1 MIMKHTLLSILLVA
15 AMAVVASVQSMAQ
28 SNPAQARAILDKTS
42 KVIGHKSGVSAAF
55 TLNNPTTGNVSG
67 TIAVKGGKFNA
78 RTPQAIVWFNGKTQW
93 TYMKKNNE
101 VNISIPTQ
109 AQQQMMNPYTFINV
123 YKTGY
128 KMSSTKAGGSYEV
141 HLVAQNQ
148 KRSIQ
153 EMYVTVNSKTYVP
166 SRVKMK
172 HNGRWYTVT
181 ISNFSAKKLP
191 DSLFAFNSKDY
202 PSAEV
207 IDLR

>member
-1 MIMKHTLLSILLVA
+1 MKHTLLSILLVA
-15 AMAVVASVQSMAQ
+15 AMAVVSSVQSMAQ
-28 SNPAQARAILDKTS
+28 SNTAQARAILDKTS

-101 VNISIPTQ
+101 VNISTPTQ

-128 KMSSTKAGGSYEV
+128 KMSSAKAGASYEV

-181 ISNFSAKKLP
+181 ISNFSAKKQP
-191 DSLFAFNSKDY
+191 DSLFTFNSKDY

>member
-1 MIMKHTLLSILLVA
+1 MKHTLLSILLVA

>member
-1 MIMKHTLLSILLVA
+1 MKHTLLSILLVA

-101 VNISIPTQ
+101 VNISTPTQ

-128 KMSSTKAGGSYEV
+128 KMSSTTAGGSYEV

-181 ISNFSAKKLP
+181 ISNFSTKKQP
-191 DSLFAFNSKDY
+191 DSLFTFNSKDY

>member
-1 MIMKHTLLSILLVA
+1 MKQTLLSILLVA
-15 AMAVVASVQSMAQ
+15 AMAVVSSVQSMAQ
-28 SNPAQARAILDKTS
+28 SNTAQARAILDNTS
-42 KVIGHKSGVSAAF
+42 KVIGHKSGVSASF

-101 VNISIPTQ
+101 VNISTPTQ

-128 KMSSTKAGGSYEV
+128 KMSSTKVGSSYEV

-191 DSLFAFNSKDY
+191 DSLFTFNSKDY

>member
-1 MIMKHTLLSILLVA
+1 MACLLAVA
-15 AMAVVASVQSMAQ
+15 VCTSAQTNKQAMDVLNKTAQ
-28 SNPAQARAILDKTS
+28 
-42 KVIGHKSGVSAAF
+42 VIGHKGGASANFTFSNAKLGTTSGSIAIK
-55 TLNNPTTGNVSG
+55 GN
-67 TIAVKGGKFNA
+67 KFNA
-78 RTPQAIVWFNGKTQW
+78 HTTMATVWFNGKTQW

-101 VNISIPTQ
+101 VNISTPTQ

-128 KMSSTKAGGSYEV
+128 KMSSAKAGSSYEV

-181 ISNFSAKKLP
+181 ISNFSAKKLS

>member
-1 MIMKHTLLSILLVA
+1 MRHTLLSILLAA
-15 AMAVVASVQSMAQ
+15 AMAVVASIQSMAQ

-101 VNISIPTQ
+101 VNISTPTQ

-181 ISNFSAKKLP
+181 ISNFSTKKQP
-191 DSLFAFNSKDY
+191 DSLFTFNSKDY

>member
-1 MIMKHTLLSILLVA
+1 MKHTLLSILLVA

-42 KVIGHKSGVSAAF
+42 KVIGHKSGVSASF

-101 VNISIPTQ
+101 VNISTPTQ

-128 KMSSTKAGGSYEV
+128 KMSSAKAGASYEV

-181 ISNFSAKKLP
+181 ISNFSAKKQP
-191 DSLFAFNSKDY
+191 DSLFTFNSKDY

>member
-1 MIMKHTLLSILLVA
+1 MRHTLLSILLAA

>member
-1 MIMKHTLLSILLVA
+1 MKHTLLSILLVA

-42 KVIGHKSGVSAAF
+42 KVIGHKSGVSASF

-93 TYMKKNNE
+93 THMKKNNE
-101 VNISIPTQ
+101 VNISTPTQ

>member
-1 MIMKHTLLSILLVA
+1 MKHTLLSILLVA
-15 AMAVVASVQSMAQ
+15 AMAVVSSVQSMAQ
-28 SNPAQARAILDKTS
+28 SNTAQARAILDKTS
-42 KVIGHKSGVSAAF
+42 KVIGHKSGVSASF

-78 RTPQAIVWFNGKTQW
+78 STPQAIVWFNGKTQW

-101 VNISIPTQ
+101 VNISTPTQ

-128 KMSSTKAGGSYEV
+128 KMSSAKAGASYEV

-181 ISNFSAKKLP
+181 ISNFSAKKQP
-191 DSLFAFNSKDY
+191 DSLFTFNSKDY

>member
-1 MIMKHTLLSILLVA
+1 MKHTLLSILLVA

-191 DSLFAFNSKDY
+191 DSLLAFNSKDY

>member
-28 SNPAQARAILDKTS
+28 SNLAQARAILDKTS
-42 KVIGHKSGVSAAF
+42 KVIGHKSGVSASF

-101 VNISIPTQ
+101 VNISTPTQ

-128 KMSSTKAGGSYEV
+128 KMSSAKAGSSYEV

-153 EMYVTVNSKTYVP
+153 E
-166 SRVKMK
+166 MK

-181 ISNFSAKKLP
+181 ISNFSAKKLS

>member
-1 MIMKHTLLSILLVA
+1 MKHTLLSILLVA
-15 AMAVVASVQSMAQ
+15 AMAVVSSVQSMAQ
-28 SNPAQARAILDKTS
+28 SNTAQARAILDKTS
-42 KVIGHKSGVSAAF
+42 KVIGHKSGVSASF

-101 VNISIPTQ
+101 VNISTPTQ

-128 KMSSTKAGGSYEV
+128 KMSSAKAGASYEV

-181 ISNFSAKKLP
+181 ISNFSAKKQP
-191 DSLFAFNSKDY
+191 DSLFTFNSKDY
-202 PSAEV
+202 PLAEV

>member
-1 MIMKHTLLSILLVA
+1 MKHTLLSILLIA

-191 DSLFAFNSKDY
+191 DSLLAFNSKDY

>member
-1 MIMKHTLLSILLVA
+1 MKHTLLSILLVA
-15 AMAVVASVQSMAQ
+15 AMAVVSSVQSMAQ
-28 SNPAQARAILDKTS
+28 SNTAQARAILDKTS
-42 KVIGHKSGVSAAF
+42 KVIGHKSGVSASF

-101 VNISIPTQ
+101 VNISAPTQ

-128 KMSSTKAGGSYEV
+128 KMSSAKAGASYEV

-181 ISNFSAKKLP
+181 ISNFSAKKQP
-191 DSLFAFNSKDY
+191 DSLFTFNSKDY

>member
-1 MIMKHTLLSILLVA
+1 MKHTLLSILLVA
-15 AMAVVASVQSMAQ
+15 AMAVVSSVQSMAQ
-28 SNPAQARAILDKTS
+28 SNTAQARAILDKTS
-42 KVIGHKSGVSAAF
+42 KVIGHKSGVSASF

-101 VNISIPTQ
+101 VNISTPTQ

-128 KMSSTKAGGSYEV
+128 KMSSAKAGASYEV

-181 ISNFSAKKLP
+181 ISNFSAKKLS

>member
-1 MIMKHTLLSILLVA
+1 MKHTLLSILLAA

-42 KVIGHKSGVSAAF
+42 KVIGHKSGVSASF
-55 TLNNPTTGNVSG
+55 TLNNSTTGNVSG

-101 VNISIPTQ
+101 VNISTPTQ

-153 EMYVTVNSKTYVP
+153 EMYVMVNSKTYVP

-181 ISNFSAKKLP
+181 ISNFSTKKQP
-191 DSLFAFNSKDY
+191 DSLFTFNSKDY

>member
-1 MIMKHTLLSILLVA
+1 MKHTLLSILLVA

-55 TLNNPTTGNVSG
+55 TLNNPTGNVSG

-101 VNISIPTQ
+101 VNISTPTQ

-128 KMSSTKAGGSYEV
+128 KMSSTTAGGSYEV

-181 ISNFSAKKLP
+181 ISNFSAKKLS

>member
-1 MIMKHTLLSILLVA
+1 MKHTLLSILLVA

-42 KVIGHKSGVSAAF
+42 KVIGHKSGVSASF

-181 ISNFSAKKLP
+181 ISNFSTKKQP
-191 DSLFAFNSKDY
+191 DSLFTFNSKDY

>member
-1 MIMKHTLLSILLVA
+1 MKHTLLSILLVA
-15 AMAVVASVQSMAQ
+15 AMAVVSSVQSMAQ
-28 SNPAQARAILDKTS
+28 SNTAQARAILDKTS
-42 KVIGHKSGVSAAF
+42 KVIGHKSGVSASF

-101 VNISIPTQ
+101 VNISTPTQ

-128 KMSSTKAGGSYEV
+128 KMSSAKAGASYEV

-148 KRSIQ
+148 KRSIP

-181 ISNFSAKKLP
+181 ISNFSAKKQP
-191 DSLFAFNSKDY
+191 DSLFTFNSKDY

>member
-42 KVIGHKSGVSAAF
+42 KVIGHKSGVSASF

-101 VNISIPTQ
+101 VNISTPTQ

-128 KMSSTKAGGSYEV
+128 KMSSAKAGASYEV

-181 ISNFSAKKLP
+181 ISNFSAKKQP
-191 DSLFAFNSKDY
+191 DSLFTFNSKDY

>member
-1 MIMKHTLLSILLVA
+1 
-15 AMAVVASVQSMAQ
+15 
-28 SNPAQARAILDKTS
+28 
-42 KVIGHKSGVSAAF
+42 
-55 TLNNPTTGNVSG
+55 
-67 TIAVKGGKFNA
+67 
-78 RTPQAIVWFNGKTQW
+78 
-93 TYMKKNNE
+93 
-101 VNISIPTQ
+101 
-109 AQQQMMNPYTFINV
+109 
-123 YKTGY
+123 
-128 KMSSTKAGGSYEV
+128 MSSAKAGSSYEV

-181 ISNFSAKKLP
+181 ISNFSAKKLS

>member
-1 MIMKHTLLSILLVA
+1 MRHTLLSILLVA

-42 KVIGHKSGVSAAF
+42 KVIGHKSGVSASF

-101 VNISIPTQ
+101 VNISTPTQ

-153 EMYVTVNSKTYVP
+153 EMYVMVNSKTYVP

-181 ISNFSAKKLP
+181 ISNFSTKKQP
-191 DSLFAFNSKDY
+191 DSLFTFNSKDY

>member
-1 MIMKHTLLSILLVA
+1 MKHTLLSILLVA
-15 AMAVVASVQSMAQ
+15 AMAVASSVQSMAQ
-28 SNPAQARAILDKTS
+28 SNPTQARAILDKTS
-42 KVIGHKSGVSAAF
+42 KVIGHKSGVSASF

-101 VNISIPTQ
+101 VNISTPTQ

-181 ISNFSAKKLP
+181 ISNFSAKKLS

>member
-1 MIMKHTLLSILLVA
+1 MKHTLLSILLVA
-15 AMAVVASVQSMAQ
+15 AMAVVSSVQSMAQ
-28 SNPAQARAILDKTS
+28 SNTAQARAILDKTS
-42 KVIGHKSGVSAAF
+42 KVIGHKSGVSASF

-101 VNISIPTQ
+101 VNISTPTQ
-109 AQQQMMNPYTFINV
+109 AQQQMMNPYTFIYV

-128 KMSSTKAGGSYEV
+128 KMSSAKAGASYEV

-181 ISNFSAKKLP
+181 ISNFSAKKQP
-191 DSLFAFNSKDY
+191 DSLFTFNSKDY

>member
-1 MIMKHTLLSILLVA
+1 MKHTLLSILLTA

-101 VNISIPTQ
+101 VNISTPTQ

>member
-1 MIMKHTLLSILLVA
+1 MKHTLLSILLVA
-15 AMAVVASVQSMAQ
+15 AMAVVSSVQSMAQ
-28 SNPAQARAILDKTS
+28 SNTAQARAILDKTS
-42 KVIGHKSGVSAAF
+42 KVIGHKSGVSASF

-101 VNISIPTQ
+101 VNISTPTQ

-128 KMSSTKAGGSYEV
+128 KMSSAKAGASYEV

-153 EMYVTVNSKTYVP
+153 EMYVTVNSKAYVP

-181 ISNFSAKKLP
+181 ISNFSAKKQP
-191 DSLFAFNSKDY
+191 DSLFTFNSKDY

-207 IDLR
+207 IELR

>member
-1 MIMKHTLLSILLVA
+1 MKHTLLSILLVA
-15 AMAVVASVQSMAQ
+15 AMAVASSVQSMAQ

-42 KVIGHKSGVSAAF
+42 KVIGHKSGVSASF

>member
-1 MIMKHTLLSILLVA
+1 MKHTLLSILLAA

-42 KVIGHKSGVSAAF
+42 KVIGHKSGVSASF

-101 VNISIPTQ
+101 VNISTPTQ

-128 KMSSTKAGGSYEV
+128 KMSSTTAGGSYEV

-181 ISNFSAKKLP
+181 ISNFSTKKQP
-191 DSLFAFNSKDY
+191 DSLFTFNSKDY

>member
-1 MIMKHTLLSILLVA
+1 MKHTLLSILLVA

-101 VNISIPTQ
+101 VNISTPTQ

-181 ISNFSAKKLP
+181 ISNFSTKKQP
-191 DSLFAFNSKDY
+191 DSLFTFNSKDY

>member
-1 MIMKHTLLSILLVA
+1 MKHTLLSILLVA

-42 KVIGHKSGVSAAF
+42 KVIGHKSGVSATF

-101 VNISIPTQ
+101 VNISAPTQ

-191 DSLFAFNSKDY
+191 DSLFTFNSKDY

>member
-1 MIMKHTLLSILLVA
+1 MACLLAVA
-15 AMAVVASVQSMAQ
+15 VCTSAQTNKQAMDVLNKTAQ
-28 SNPAQARAILDKTS
+28 
-42 KVIGHKSGVSAAF
+42 VIGHKGGASANFTFSNAKLGTTSGSIAIK
-55 TLNNPTTGNVSG
+55 GN
-67 TIAVKGGKFNA
+67 KFNA
-78 RTPQAIVWFNGKTQW
+78 HTPLATVWFNGKTQW

-101 VNISIPTQ
+101 VNISTPTQ

-128 KMSSTKAGGSYEV
+128 KMSSAKAGSSYEV

-181 ISNFSAKKLP
+181 ISNFSAKKLS
-191 DSLFAFNSKDY
+191 DSLFAFNSTDY

>member
-1 MIMKHTLLSILLVA
+1 MKHTLLSILLVA
-15 AMAVVASVQSMAQ
+15 AMAVVSSVQSMAQ
-28 SNPAQARAILDKTS
+28 SNTAQARAILDKTS
-42 KVIGHKSGVSAAF
+42 KVIGHKSGVSASF

-101 VNISIPTQ
+101 VNISTPTQ

-128 KMSSTKAGGSYEV
+128 KMSSAKAGASYEV

-181 ISNFSAKKLP
+181 ISNFSAKKQP
-191 DSLFAFNSKDY
+191 DSLFTFNSKDY

>member
-1 MIMKHTLLSILLVA
+1 MKHTLLSILLVA

-101 VNISIPTQ
+101 VNISTPTQ

-153 EMYVTVNSKTYVP
+153 EMYVMVNSKTYVP

-191 DSLFAFNSKDY
+191 DSLFTFNSKDY

>member
-1 MIMKHTLLSILLVA
+1 MKHTLLSILLVA
-15 AMAVVASVQSMAQ
+15 AIAVVSSVQSMAQ
-28 SNPAQARAILDKTS
+28 SNTAQARAILDKTS
-42 KVIGHKSGVSAAF
+42 KVIGHKSGVSASF

-101 VNISIPTQ
+101 VNISTPPQ

-128 KMSSTKAGGSYEV
+128 KMSSAKAGASYEV

-181 ISNFSAKKLP
+181 ISNFSAKKQP
-191 DSLFAFNSKDY
+191 DSLFTFNSKDY

>member
-1 MIMKHTLLSILLVA
+1 MKHTLLSILLVA

-55 TLNNPTTGNVSG
+55 TINNPTTGNVSG

-101 VNISIPTQ
+101 VNISTPTQ

>member
-1 MIMKHTLLSILLVA
+1 MKHTLLSILLVA
-15 AMAVVASVQSMAQ
+15 AMAVVSSVQSMAQ
-28 SNPAQARAILDKTS
+28 SNTAQARAILDKTS
-42 KVIGHKSGVSAAF
+42 KVIGHKSGVSASF
-55 TLNNPTTGNVSG
+55 TLNNPTPGNVSG

-101 VNISIPTQ
+101 VNISTPTQ

-128 KMSSTKAGGSYEV
+128 KMSSAKAGASYEV

-181 ISNFSAKKLP
+181 ISNFSAKKQP
-191 DSLFAFNSKDY
+191 DSLFTFNSKDY

>member
-1 MIMKHTLLSILLVA
+1 MKHTLLSILLVA
-15 AMAVVASVQSMAQ
+15 AMAVVSSVQSMAQ
-28 SNPAQARAILDKTS
+28 SNTAQARAILDKTS
-42 KVIGHKSGVSAAF
+42 KVIGHKSGVSASF

-101 VNISIPTQ
+101 VNISTPTQ

-128 KMSSTKAGGSYEV
+128 KMSSAKAGASYEV

-181 ISNFSAKKLP
+181 ISNFSAKKQP
-191 DSLFAFNSKDY
+191 DSLFTFNSNDY